1 MAHDLTRTYFTLLIP
16 AVSGFFLIYIAK
28 FYHLIAIG
36 PIDFLHIISPAIFI
50 LSVVFA
56 IALPMFFRVLFY
68 QRTRHQQNVSEVEWI
83 RFECHFLY
91 IAMITP
97 YLALL
102 ACLFELPK
110 FHFTGTVLMALY
122 AAYYYYPSKKRVD
135 SDRRIFRVR

>member
-1 MAHDLTRTYFTLLIP
+1 MAHDIKKTYFNLLFP
-16 AVSGFFLIYIAK
+16 AISGFIFIYIAK
-28 FYHLIAIG
+28 FYHLIDIG
-36 PIDFLHIISPAIFI
+36 PIRFLHIISPAIFI

-56 IALPMFFRVLFY
+56 IALPIFFRVLFY
-68 QRTRHQQNVSEVEWI
+68 QRTRYQQHVSEVEWI

-102 ACLFELPK
+102 ACLLELSK
-110 FHFTGTVLMALY
+110 FHFTGTILAALY

-135 SDRRIFRVR
+135 ADRRIFRVR

>member
-1 MAHDLTRTYFTLLIP
+1 VAHDLTRTYFTLLIP
-16 AVSGFFLIYIAK
+16 AILGFILIYIAK
-28 FYHLIAIG
+28 FYHLIVIG
-36 PIDFLHIISPAIFI
+36 PIKFLHIISPVIFT

-56 IALPMFFRVLFY
+56 IALPIFFRTLFAH
-68 QRTRHQQNVSEVEWI
+68 RTRYQQSVSEVEWI

-102 ACLFELPK
+102 ACLFELTK
-110 FHFTGTVLMALY
+110 FHSTGTILMALY

-135 SDRRIFRVR
+135 FDRRIFRVR